1 MASAWFWRAAYLWRS
16 HRLRN
21 HEPELAILPAL
32 VDRDTLAL
40 DVGANRALY
49 TIRLRGLAREV
60 HAFEPVPQLAARLRA
75 AFPDVTVHEVAL
87 SSRAGSAQLRLPGD
101 NTSWATIEAGNTL
114 EKAKSVVRGIEV
126 QAIRLDDV
134 ELDKVG
140 FVKID
145 VEGHELAVLE
155 GARRLLQRDRPVLLI
170 ELEERHTEQALARAS
185 DALEA
190 FDYRGYFLD
199 GERLRALATFD
210 PARDQDPSQVSERG
224 KLGRYLNNFLFVPE
238 QRTRVVFA
246 RLRELGI
253 RVEP

>member
-1 MASAWFWRAAYLWRS
+1 MAVAWFWRAAYLWRS
-16 HRLRN
+16 RRLRD
-21 HEPELAILPAL
+21 HEPELAILSAL
-32 VDRDTLAL
+32 VDRESLAL
-40 DVGANRALY
+40 DIGANRALY
-49 TIRLRGLAREV
+49 TIRLRDLARRV

-87 SSRAGSAQLRLPGD
+87 SSQGGSVELRLPGG
-101 NTSWATIEAGNTL
+101 NTSWATIEPGNTL
-114 EKAKSVVRGIEV
+114 EKAKSAVRGIAV
-126 QAIRLDDV
+126 TAVRLDDV
-134 ELDKVG
+134 ELEKVG

-155 GARRLLQRDRPVLLI
+155 GARMLLRRDRPVLLI
-170 ELEERHTEQALARAS
+170 ELEERHTERAVPRAAA
-185 DALEA
+185 ALEA

-199 GERLRALATFD
+199 GERLRPLATFD
-210 PARDQDPSQVSERG
+210 PALDQDPARVSERG
-224 KLGRYLNNFLFVPE
+224 KLGRYLNNFVFVPE

>member
-1 MASAWFWRAAYLWRS
+1 MASAWFWRAAYRLRS

-32 VDRDTLAL
+32 VDPDLLAL
-40 DVGANRALY
+40 DIGANRALY
-49 TIRLRGLAREV
+49 TIRLRPLARKV

-75 AFPDVTVHEVAL
+75 AFPEVTVHEVAL
-87 SSRAGSAQLRLPGD
+87 SAQGGRATLRLPGR
-101 NTSWATIEAGNTL
+101 NTSWATIEPGNTL
-114 EKAKSVVRGIEV
+114 EKAAGGVQGIEV
-126 QAIRLDDV
+126 KAMRLDDV
-134 ELDKVG
+134 ELEKVG

-155 GARRLLQRDRPVLLI
+155 GARVLLRRDRPVLLI
-170 ELEERHTEQALARAS
+170 ELEERHTKNALRGAAA
-185 DALEA
+185 ALEP

-199 GERLRALATFD
+199 GDRLRPVAAFDAAVDQD
-210 PARDQDPSQVSERG
+210 PARVSERG
-224 KLGRYLNNFLFVPE
+224 KEGRYLNNFVFVPE